1 MLNLRNAPKSIISV
15 MVLIAV
21 GAGFNFVMGLLL
33 ALAPEA
39 LKGIEQPATASGAPS
54 KLILVSGVACIAIG
68 FVYIWIVKE
77 IANKSPLAIVMVYT
91 LLVITSLFGM
101 FRLPIGLVNI
111 AANLLVLFLIRSKSA
126 KQWLSSPL

>member
-1 MLNLRNAPKSIISV
+1 MAI
-15 MVLIAV
+15 IAV

-33 ALAPEA
+33 ALAPEV

-54 KLILVSGVACIAIG
+54 KLILISGVACIAIG
-68 FVYIWIVKE
+68 FVFIWVLKE
-77 IANKSPLAIVMVYT
+77 LANKSPLAIVMIYT
-91 LLVITSLFGM
+91 LLVITTLFGM

>member
-1 MLNLRNAPKSIISV
+1 MLNLRNAPKSIISL

-33 ALAPEA
+33 ALAPEV

-68 FVYIWIVKE
+68 FVYIWVVKE

-101 FRLPIGLVNI
+101 FRLPIGFLNI

>member
-1 MLNLRNAPKSIISV
+1 MLNLRNVPKSIISL
-15 MVLIAV
+15 MAIIAV

-33 ALAPEA
+33 ALAPEV

-54 KLILVSGVACIAIG
+54 KLILISGVACIAIG
-68 FVYIWIVKE
+68 FVFIWVLKE
-77 IANKSPLAIVMVYT
+77 LANKSPLAIVMIYT
-91 LLVITSLFGM
+91 LLVITTLFGM

-126 KQWLSSPL
+126 KQWLSPPL